1 MLASAAFAV
10 NTSCRM
16 APNDRREFQ
25 RLRLAK
31 PILALLDGQNA
42 LILDIGISGAFVE
55 HYGERKS
62 GDRQRLLFRWK
73 GEDVDFVAE
82 IAHSVVVRSTLNSVV
97 SHSGLRFVE
106 AVGKAEAL
114 LNDMMATFVGKIL
127 AAQKANAGATEP
139 AGAEALVDL
148 GGARRSRSRG
158 FVTYRL
164 RDRTWSR
171 ELSDTP
177 TQPLNGFTVAAYEE
191 DEELE
196 SLCRTWEAADAEG
209 RRLIRLVA
217 ELSARTVKK
226 TY

>member
-1 MLASAAFAV
+1 
-10 NTSCRM
+10 M

-42 LILDIGISGAFVE
+42 LILDIGIGGAFVE
-55 HYGERKS
+55 HYGEYKT
-62 GDRQRLLFRWK
+62 GDPQRLLFRWK
-73 GEDVDFVAE
+73 GEDVDFMAE
-82 IAHSVVVRSTLNSVV
+82 IARSVVVRKTANAVV
-97 SHSGLRFVE
+97 SHSGLRFVQ
-106 AVGKAEAL
+106 AVGKSEAL
-114 LNDMMATFVGKIL
+114 LNDMMATFVGKML

-139 AGAEALVDL
+139 SGAEALVDL
-148 GGARRSRSRG
+148 GGARRSRTRG
-158 FVTYRL
+158 YVTYRL
-164 RDRTWSR
+164 QDGTWSR

-196 SLCRTWEAADAEG
+196 SLCRTWETADSEG

-226 TY
+226 